1 MYFPQAIDDVHKLNT
16 RETWVLDT
24 NDSSGSTTQLPAL
37 FENCVN
43 EAVTHLNDVVI
54 RIKPGELDIF
64 NDRTTQEQAT
74 ALCIDLVKGNVKVVY
89 IVRIISGFL

>member
-1 MYFPQAIDDVHKLNT
+1 MNWEAIIWNYFQAIDDVAKLSS

-24 NDSSGSTTQLPAL
+24 NDSSGSTTQLPTL

-43 EAVTHLNDVVI
+43 EAVSNLNDVVI
-54 RIKPGELDIF
+54 RIKTGEHDIF

-74 ALCIDLVKGNVKVVY
+74 SLCIDLVKG
-89 IVRIISGFL
+89 